1 MLALIDGDSV
11 AYRCAAASENDEDWI
26 AISRCKESIERILDS
41 TRATECQVWLSD
53 SADKN
58 FRYKLYPAY
67 KANRPPER
75 PRWLGMLKTYLSE
88 EWDASVADG
97 QEADDALGIVQ
108 CTLSRQGK
116 QSIICAND
124 KDMLMI
130 PGHHYNFVKETYLLQ
145 DEISGM
151 RHFYKQCMSGDR
163 VDNIIKPAHL
173 KGFGEKRINLLL
185 DSVDDPLEM
194 FELVQSKYN
203 NNEALLL
210 NGRLLW
216 VRRKEN
222 ELWEFPTTRQEMED
236 TLESSSF
243 VQNKSGLLS
252 GVTSTEEIGD
262 LKAGESTAVGM
273 IPTQD

>member
-26 AISRCKESIERILDS
+26 AISRCNESIERILNS
-41 TRATECQVWLSD
+41 TNATECQVWLSD
-53 SADKN
+53 SSENN

-75 PRWLGMLKTYLSE
+75 PRWLSMLKQYLSE
-88 EWDASVADG
+88 EWDALVASG
-97 QEADDALGIVQ
+97 QEADDALGIAQ
-108 CTLSRQGK
+108 CTYSVET
-116 QSIICAND
+116 IICAND

-130 PGHHYNFVKETYLLQ
+130 PGNHYNFVKEVYLQQ

-173 KGFGEKRINLLL
+173 KGFGTKKIDALL
-185 DSVDDPLEM
+185 DSVDDPVEM
-194 FELVQSKYN
+194 FNLVRDKYN
-203 NNEALLL
+203 NDEALLL

-222 ELWEFPTTRQEMED
+222 EYWEFPTTSQETEG
-236 TLESSSF
+236 TQGSS
-243 VQNKSGLLS
+243 LS
-252 GVTSTEEIGD
+252 ILNSPD
-262 LKAGESTAVGM
+262 HA
-273 IPTQD
+273 

>member
-26 AISRCKESIERILDS
+26 AISRCNESIERILNS
-41 TRATECQVWLSD
+41 TNATECQVWLSD
-53 SADKN
+53 SAENN

-67 KANRPPER
+67 KANRPETR
-75 PRWLGMLKTYLSE
+75 PRWLSMLKQYLSE
-88 EWDASVADG
+88 EWDAIVASG
-97 QEADDALGIVQ
+97 QEADDALGIAQ
-108 CTLSRQGK
+108 CTYDVET
-116 QSIICAND
+116 IICAND

-130 PGHHYNFVKETYLLQ
+130 PGKHYNFVKEVYLEQ

-173 KGFGEKRINLLL
+173 KGFGTKKIEALL
-185 DSVDDPLEM
+185 DPIDDPNEM
-194 FELVQSKYN
+194 FELVRSKYN
-203 NNEALLL
+203 DDAALLL

-222 ELWEFPTTRQEMED
+222 ELWEFPTTLQETEV
-236 TLESSSF
+236 TPESSSF
-243 VQNKSGLLS
+243 TLNNP
-252 GVTSTEEIGD
+252 D
-262 LKAGESTAVGM
+262 HA
-273 IPTQD
+273 